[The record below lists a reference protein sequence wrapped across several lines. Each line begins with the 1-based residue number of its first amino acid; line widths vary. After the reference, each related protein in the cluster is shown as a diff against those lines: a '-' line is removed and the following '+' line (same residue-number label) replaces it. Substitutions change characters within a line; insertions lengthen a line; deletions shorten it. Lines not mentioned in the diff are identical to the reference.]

1 MKWVAKRRR
10 QGQKEAKHGEVVEKQ
25 RAGEKRRSRGTRG
38 GEPERGVKN
47 ENRDGADIEQTC
59 THSIQIS

>member
-10 QGQKEAKHGEVVEKQ
+10 QGQKKAKHGEEEKQ
-25 RAGEKRRSRGTRG
+25 RAGEKWRSRGTKG

-47 ENRDGADIEQTC
+47 ENRDGADIKQTC

>member
-1 MKWVAKRRR
+1 MAKRRR
-10 QGQKEAKHGEVVEKQ
+10 QGQKEAKHGEVEKQ
-25 RAGEKRRSRGTRG
+25 RAGETRSRGTRG
-38 GEPERGVKN
+38 SEQERGVKN

>member
-1 MKWVAKRRR
+1 MAKRRR
-10 QGQKEAKHGEVVEKQ
+10 QRRKEAKHGEVEKQ
-25 RAGEKRRSRGTRG
+25 RAGEKRRSRGTKG
-38 GEPERGVKN
+38 GEQERGVKN

>member
-10 QGQKEAKHGEVVEKQ
+10 QRQKEAKHGEVVEKQ
-25 RAGEKRRSRGTRG
+25 RAGETRSSGTRG
-38 GEPERGVKN
+38 SEQERGVKN